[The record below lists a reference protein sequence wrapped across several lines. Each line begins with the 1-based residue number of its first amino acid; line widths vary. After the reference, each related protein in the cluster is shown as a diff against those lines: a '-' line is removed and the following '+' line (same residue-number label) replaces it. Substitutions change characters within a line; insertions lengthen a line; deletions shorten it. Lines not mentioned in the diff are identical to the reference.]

1 MVQTHLQADAGTSNQ
16 EMAEFMRQMVESME
30 VLKKQNEDLNT
41 RLMATETRNVNREQE
56 RERRQE
62 E

>member
-1 MVQTHLQADAGTSNQ
+1 MVQTRLQADAGTSNQ

>member
-1 MVQTHLQADAGTSNQ
+1 MVQTRLQADAGTSSQ